1 MVDHSPQVYTVT
13 AVTQEAAGAGES
25 VTYADLDPRAFMV
38 PHNKVLPTQQ
48 QQSSSDSRL
57 ELQTNLREDY
67 CFTIMEKAPTR
78 TFSWL
83 KAPTSTF
90 TFKTLLR
97 HYAKWT

>member
-57 ELQTNLREDY
+57 ELQTNFRRRYLLG
-67 CFTIMEKAPTR
+67 TPTH
-78 TFSWL
+78 W
-83 KAPTSTF
+83 
-90 TFKTLLR
+90 
-97 HYAKWT
+97 